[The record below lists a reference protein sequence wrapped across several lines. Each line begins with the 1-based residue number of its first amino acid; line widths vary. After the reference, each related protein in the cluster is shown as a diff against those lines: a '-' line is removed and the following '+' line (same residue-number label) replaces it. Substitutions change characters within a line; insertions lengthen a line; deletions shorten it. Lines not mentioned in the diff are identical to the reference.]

1 MIILQQRKMTIMRR
15 IYFVLLAIL
24 LAGCEAG
31 WNKGSCP
38 VVFSFSREYDLLV
51 STVETKGEMTSL
63 PDTNEFILSVRTKES
78 GEEIYRGLYK
88 DRPHEMLLEEGEYIF
103 GVYSEEFEEP
113 AFDKPQFGDEQSLS
127 VVPEGVNVTFSCR
140 QLNSGLRLDF
150 DDTFTS
156 LFPSSRI
163 YVTQDEWQLDYPY
176 TEERIAYFH
185 SGKVDVHLA
194 TGESAR
200 KLLSRTLESSDI
212 LTIRFSADLSDNVG
226 ADFHIAVDTG
236 RVWITEDYVY
246 GKERDGS
253 VKSRALL
260 VSDLENM
267 VGSEDVWVKGYIVGG
282 DLSSSS
288 AAYAPPFS
296 SQTNFMVS
304 DSPSASSRDGCASV
318 ELKSGTIRDNLNLV
332 SHPEILGKVVYLKGN
347 IVESYFGLVGIKS
360 LSEYS
365 FN

>member
-1 MIILQQRKMTIMRR
+1 MRR
-15 IYFVLLAIL
+15 IYLVLLAML
-24 LAGCEAG
+24 LMGCESG
-31 WNKGSCP
+31 WNRGSCP
-38 VVFSFSREYDLLV
+38 VVLSFSEEYNLLV
-51 STVETKGEMTSL
+51 NDILTKGGMTNL
-63 PDTNEFILSVRTKES
+63 PDTNEFILSIREKGS
-78 GEEIYRGLYK
+78 GEELFRGLYK
-88 DRPHEMLLEEGEYIF
+88 ERPEEILLDEGEYIF
-103 GVYSEEFEEP
+103 GVYSVEFEEP
-113 AFDKPQFGDEQSLS
+113 TFEKPQFGDEQSIS
-127 VVPEGVNVTFSCR
+127 VVPSGISVKFSCK

-150 DDTFTS
+150 DDTFTK

-163 YVTQDEWQLDYPY
+163 YITQNEWQLEYPY
-176 TEERIAYFH
+176 TEDRIAYFH
-185 SGKVDVHLA
+185 SGKVDLHLA
-194 TGESAR
+194 TGESVR
-200 KLLSRTLESSDI
+200 KLLTRTLESSDI

-253 VKSRALL
+253 ARSRALL

-267 VGSEDVWVKGYIVGG
+267 VGSEDVWVKGYVVGG

-288 AAYAPPFS
+288 AVYAPPFS
-296 SQTNFMVS
+296 SQTNFMIS
-304 DSPSASSRDGCASV
+304 DRPSASSRDGCASV